1 MWATILLFVLVIVFA
16 AMAGGTGRT
25 GVEHYAEVVGF
36 EMYPN
41 AVVSDFVGSQKI
53 RAFAYKMLWQTV
65 NPYSFNCGM
74 CTLLAWVCLL
84 LGLARVL
91 KGMI

>member
-1 MWATILLFVLVIVFA
+1 MWATILLFVMAIVFA
-16 AMAGGTGRT
+16 AFAGGAGKT
-25 GVEHYAEVVGF
+25 GVEHYMKVVGF

-53 RAFAYKMLWQTV
+53 RAFAYKMMWQTV
-65 NPYSFNCGM
+65 NPYSFNYGV

-84 LGLARVL
+84 LGLARALIGLV
-91 KGMI
+91 